1 MAKQEGHRRQ
11 SKDGEVEVEAAME
24 WQLDPGVA
32 SKLYDVFTVAGLRVD
47 AIEPGRALICSFT
60 VPPRLT
66 EYLTCCIRSCGAIIA
81 SNPKDAS
88 KRMHGGALASLV
100 DLVGS
105 AVIFV
110 GGSPTT
116 GVSLEITISY
126 LNAARANEEIEIDAR
141 VVGIDERTGCVTV
154 EIRKKATGEVIA
166 HGRHTKYL
174 AVSSKL

>member
-1 MAKQEGHRRQ
+1 MAKQLEDHR
-11 SKDGEVEVEAAME
+11 SNDGEVELGAMMTTE
-24 WQLDPGVA
+24 WKLELDVA
-32 SKLYDVFTVAGLRVD
+32 SKLFDAFTVAGLCVD
-47 AIEPGRALICSFT
+47 AIEPGRAMICSFT

-66 EYLTCCIRSCGAIIA
+66 
-81 SNPKDAS
+81 DAS

-105 AVIFV
+105 AVFFA

-126 LNAARANEEIEIDAR
+126 LTAARANEEIEIDAR
-141 VVGIDERTGCVTV
+141 VLGIGATAGCVTV
-154 EIRKKATGEVIA
+154 EVRKKATGEVIA

>member
-1 MAKQEGHRRQ
+1 MAKLGGR
-11 SKDGEVEVEAAME
+11 SKDAEAAVRE
-24 WQLDPGVA
+24 WLEPGVV

-47 AIEPGRALICSFT
+47 SIEPGRALCTFV

-66 EYLTCCIRSCGAIIA
+66 
-81 SNPKDAS
+81 DAS

-105 AVIFV
+105 SVFFA

-126 LNAARANEEIEIDAR
+126 LNAACANEEIEIEAR
-141 VVGIDERTGCVTV
+141 VLDIGGTTGCTTV
-154 EIRKKATGEVIA
+154 EVRKKGTGAVIA

>member
-1 MAKQEGHRRQ
+1 
-11 SKDGEVEVEAAME
+11 ME

-66 EYLTCCIRSCGAIIA
+66 
-81 SNPKDAS
+81 DAS

-141 VVGIDERTGCVTV
+141 VVGIGERRGCVTV

>member
-1 MAKQEGHRRQ
+1 M
-11 SKDGEVEVEAAME
+11 
-24 WQLDPGVA
+24 PN
-32 SKLYDVFTVAGLRVD
+32 
-47 AIEPGRALICSFT
+47 LIKT
-60 VPPRLT
+60 
-66 EYLTCCIRSCGAIIA
+66 
-81 SNPKDAS
+81 KDAS

-105 AVIFV
+105 AVFFA

-126 LNAARANEEIEIDAR
+126 LTAARANVSRRDNELKIVHPYLVDFIYQSELFTRVVCSNNNACPVALWVQEEIEIDAR
-141 VVGIDERTGCVTV
+141 VLGIGATAGCVTV
-154 EIRKKATGEVIA
+154 EVRKKATGEVIA

>member
-11 SKDGEVEVEAAME
+11 SKDGEVEMEAME

-32 SKLYDVFTVAGLRVD
+32 SKLYDAFTIAGLRVD

-66 EYLTCCIRSCGAIIA
+66 
-81 SNPKDAS
+81 DAS

-105 AVIFV
+105 AMIFA

-141 VVGIDERTGCVTV
+141 VVGIRERTGCVTV
-154 EIRKKATGEVIA
+154 EVRKKATGEVIA

>member
-11 SKDGEVEVEAAME
+11 SKDGEVEMEAME

-32 SKLYDVFTVAGLRVD
+32 SKLYDAFTIAGLRVD

-60 VPPRLT
+60 VPPRLM
-66 EYLTCCIRSCGAIIA
+66 
-81 SNPKDAS
+81 DAS

-105 AVIFV
+105 AMIFA

-141 VVGIDERTGCVTV
+141 VVGIGERTGCVTV
-154 EIRKKATGEVIA
+154 EVRKKATGEVIA